1 MFVKYRVGVG
11 VVRWPFALLDVFPS
25 LREFER
31 GLFDVH
37 RLIDGRGVRLA
48 TVLARAEA
56 RVNHLVCADVARG
69 KVHEHQGP
77 ALEPN
82 HSQGG
87 RPAGVNSRR
96 GGEKKGLSSEG
107 FF

>member
-37 RLIDGRGVRLA
+37 HLIDGRGVRLA

-56 RVNHLVCADVARG
+56 RGNHLVCADVARE
-69 KVHEHQGP
+69 VHSGTRP
-77 ALEPN
+77 WTKPN
-82 HSQGG
+82 THG
-87 RPAGVNSRR
+87 R
-96 GGEKKGLSSEG
+96 
-107 FF
+107 